1 MPKSKKLKCD
11 EGKKAKNG
19 NFCILVAGKKNLNH
33 GESCEKEGCCIGCD
47 EVATCKYP
55 CGVALEK
62 AGIKRDSSKSPNLGD
77 LESKKKDTSS
87 ETTDKSSQALK
98 AHDIELMQRENRTE
112 QLEGDSPYNKDVY
125 VFECRFLMQRTAEA
139 IIEIGKRLLV
149 LKEKEGH
156 GDFTKIVEEEIGIPY
171 TSANRFMN
179 VAIKTGKFPKIDF
192 SQFGRISNVYSLL
205 EAPEEELKELEE
217 KGILAGYGVD
227 ELQAMSVKKMRDLI
241 KKLKT
246 ETDKVVKE
254 EVKGLEAEKKALIK
268 ENERLAAFDP
278 EGRDIGWSEEQIKTV
293 KLSLNGF
300 NDTARR
306 FVFDDR
312 ILEHPEL
319 QVKIEG
325 IMAEAEASL
334 NLLKENW
341 ENFVSED

>member
-1 MPKSKKLKCD
+1 MAKSKKLKCD
-11 EGKKAKNG
+11 EGKKAKSG
-19 NFCILVAGKKNLNH
+19 NFCILVEGKKNLNH
-33 GESCEKEGCCIGCD
+33 GESCEERGCCIGCD
-47 EVATCKYP
+47 EVATCKHP
-55 CGVALEK
+55 CGVALEE
-62 AGIKRDSSKSPNLGD
+62 RESSKSPKLVD
-77 LESKKKDTSS
+77 LEAGKEEITS
-87 ETTDKSSQALK
+87 ETTTKASQALK
-98 AHDIELMQRENRTE
+98 AHDIELMQRENKTE

-125 VFECRFLMQRTAEA
+125 IFECRFLMQRTAEA

-156 GDFTKIVEEEIGIPY
+156 GNFTKIVEEEIGIPY

-217 KGILAGYGVD
+217 KGVLAGYGVD
-227 ELQAMSVKKMRDLI
+227 ELGAMSVKEMRALI
-241 KKLKT
+241 KKLNT

-254 EVKGLEAEKKALIK
+254 EVKGLVSEKKALIK
-268 ENERLAAFDP
+268 EIERLTAFDP
-278 EGRDIGWSEEQIKTV
+278 EGRNIDWSEEQMKTV
-293 KLSLNGF
+293 NLSLGGF

-319 QVKIEG
+319 QIKVEG
-325 IMAEAEASL
+325 ILAEAEASL

-341 ENFVSED
+341 ESFVSSD